1 MKALIE
7 KLKGQL
13 EVLTTGLRWY
23 EDNHPEIWNGSDD
36 EALADTEALIKEADE
51 ALAGHLLPLDGDL
64 KEILGRMCFN
74 CVSFAKM
81 LRLDGHDIPEKAE
94 AEQAHVI
101 HWLLGHYLKAGKDW
115 RASAEAEVKEMKV
128 RYQLK
133 QEKSK

>member
-36 EALADTEALIKEADE
+36 EALADTEALIKEAEE
-51 ALAGHLLPLDGDL
+51 AMAWHLLPLDDHL
-64 KEILGRMCFN
+64 KHILGMICFQ
-74 CVSFAKM
+74 CVPFAKI
-81 LRLDGHDIPEKAE
+81 LRVDGHDIPHKAE

-101 HWLLGHYLKAGKDW
+101 HWLLGHYLKAGNDW
-115 RASAEAEVKEMKV
+115 AKSAEAEVTEMKV